1 MACQGLEQ
9 RLRTGVEGGGVA
21 GGVAQCQPCLR
32 VPLLLK
38 SGGWRGGVGAKS
50 GSCSGRGLRKRLL
63 CAQEEA
69 AMRGPVRATSLQ
81 EARSVSMHDE
91 DASGHSQSP
100 MGTTAPRAPSRCP
113 VSPPSSLTR
122 PACSC
127 RPRPGLRSA
136 KTPGSLL
143 GLPSSLLLP
152 QIRC

>member
-1 MACQGLEQ
+1 MLHNVSHACGSLFY
-9 RLRTGVEGGGVA
+9 LN
-21 GGVAQCQPCLR
+21 P
-32 VPLLLK
+32 
-38 SGGWRGGVGAKS
+38 GGWRGGVGAKS